1 MGIELHDKTLKC
13 KEPGCS
19 KDFVFTKGEQA
30 FFLQKAYAEPT
41 RCGDCRKKRK
51 KDRRRRRR
59 ELLKKLIVTED
70 VKVVDKGVASEVGKE
85 KVAVGE
91 SASVGLAPAVVA
103 EPKVKKVK
111 KEKTA

>member
-19 KDFVFTKGEQA
+19 KEFVFTKGEQA

-70 VKVVDKGVASEVGKE
+70 VKVAEKGSPELGKE

-91 SASVGLAPAVVA
+91 SAAVGLAPAVA